1 MADATVDKTT
11 IILNNND
18 YKFKSTGQVLKFPGY
33 LKVYE
38 KYESSEDKILP
49 ELKEKDVLAKE
60 EVVKEQHFTKP
71 PARYTEAKLI
81 KEMEELGIGRPSTYA
96 KTIDTLKERN
106 YVNIE
111 EKKFVPTEIGIETTD
126 KLQEFF
132 SDLINVKY
140 TAGMESELD
149 EIALGKL
156 VWNDVLKDF
165 YNIFEPRVEKAF
177 DDMEKIP
184 PKETGE
190 ICPEC
195 GNKLVIRKGRFGEF
209 TACSNYP
216 ECKYIKK
223 VPKVEKIIMDCPE
236 CGEGKIIEKTTR
248 RGKVFYGCNNYPKC
262 SVATWDKPTGET
274 CPNCDGI
281 LVEHKDKIK
290 CNKCDYV
297 K

>member
-1 MADATVDKTT
+1 
-11 IILNNND
+11 
-18 YKFKSTGQVLKFPGY
+18 
-33 LKVYE
+33 
-38 KYESSEDKILP
+38 
-49 ELKEKDVLAKE
+49 
-60 EVVKEQHFTKP
+60 
-71 PARYTEAKLI
+71 
-81 KEMEELGIGRPSTYA
+81 MEELGIGRPSTYA

-111 EKKFVPTEIGIETTD
+111 DKKFVPTEIGIETTD

-156 VWNDVLKDF
+156 VWNDVLKEF
-165 YNIFEPRVEKAF
+165 YDIFEPRVEKAF

-190 ICPEC
+190 ICPNC
-195 GNKLVIRKGRFGEF
+195 GNKLVIRKGRYGEF

-223 VPKVEKIIMDCPE
+223 VPKEEKIIMDCPS

-248 RGKVFYGCNNYPKC
+248 RGKTFYGCNNYPKC
-262 SVATWDKPTGET
+262 NLATWDKPTGEK

-281 LVEHKDKIK
+281 LVEHKDKIQ